1 MDANLDGVITPDEIH
16 PEMADSADFYGV
28 NYYAPQVIQ
37 GLGFSLL
44 PGFPPLQGIPSI
56 GGNCSTCSD
65 TGLPTD
71 PGGFRQVLDEAA
83 AYGKPIW
90 ITENGIA
97 DASDLKRPG
106 YIVNHVAVVQDGVA
120 HGMDIRGY
128 TYWSFTDNLEWS
140 SGYAPKFGLYFDP
153 VTLVR
158 TARPS
163 VSVYNQ
169 ITTTDALS
177 PALLELYIPGAM

>member
-1 MDANLDGVITPDEIH
+1 MAN
-16 PEMADSADFYGV
+16 SADFYGL

-37 GLGFSLL
+37 GFGFSPV
-44 PGFPPLQGIPSI
+44 PGFPPLQGIPNL
-56 GGNCSTCSD
+56 GGNCATCSD

-71 PGGFRQVLDEAA
+71 PGGFRQALDQAA
-83 AYGKPIW
+83 TFGKPIW

-97 DASDLKRPG
+97 DAVDSRRAS
-106 YIVNHVAVVQDGVA
+106 YVVQHVAVVQDEIA

-128 TYWSFTDNLEWS
+128 TYWTLTDNLEWS
-140 SGYAPKFGLYFDP
+140 SGYVPKFGLYSFDP

-163 VSVYNQ
+163 VAVVHQ
-169 ITTTDALS
+169 ITSSNSLPT
-177 PALLELYIPGAM
+177 ALLELYIPGAGV